1 MFHRHINES
10 PTSVG
15 YNSVWIFFFYLHA
28 PRIEF
33 LAFRIPVYQYALTSK
48 RSFLISGACHIDLL

>member
-15 YNSVWIFFFYLHA
+15 YNSVWIFFLS
-28 PRIEF
+28 PCPKIEF
-33 LAFRIPVYQYALTSK
+33 LAFRIPVYHYVLTSK